1 MKAVQYQSFGGP
13 EVLEVVDVP
22 DPKMFADLV
31 LVRIEAAA
39 LNPADLAFQAGYA
52 DPLVDSLFPVTPGWD
67 LAGVIEQAG
76 PATTGFRPGD
86 EVIGFVRDK
95 AMHYGTYAEKI
106 SAEPR
111 QLVRKPRNLS
121 WAQAA
126 GLPVAG
132 LTAYQAIVHS
142 LEVTA
147 GDTVLVHGAAGG
159 VGHLAVQIAVA
170 RGARVIGTGSEASQ
184 AFIESLGA
192 TPVRYG
198 DELVEQVRKIAP
210 DGVDAVLDTAGRGSL
225 TTTHAIAALGARV
238 ASITRSTTEYAGTI
252 DVYLHLDGDDLT
264 RLVELAEEGKL
275 TVHVERAFPLGE
287 AAQAQQLLAAWATSE
302 ARSSWKTA
310 GRHEDHAGQSRH
322 HRGHRHR
329 LTPGGGVEG
338 ADRLRR
344 IRQVAPRA
352 AFHRCSHRNTPRN
365 PATGPGDAGDR
376 ERRGV
381 QIHGRPLRGTSAARL
396 GGRHSRRPHGAALL
410 RPQAP

>member
-31 LVRIEAAA
+31 LVRIEAAG
-39 LNPADLAFQAGYA
+39 LNPADLVFQSGAA

-67 LAGVIEQAG
+67 VSGVIERTGA
-76 PATTGFRPGD
+76 ATAGFRPGD
-86 EVIGFVRDK
+86 EVIGFVRGQ

-106 SAEPR
+106 SAEPSR
-111 QLVRKPRNLS
+111 LVRKPRNLT

-184 AFIESLGA
+184 EFIGSLGA

-225 TTTHAIAALGARV
+225 STTPDIAALGARV
-238 ASITRSTTEYAGTI
+238 ATITRSTTEYPGTI

-264 RLVELAEEGKL
+264 RVVELAEEGKL
-275 TVHVERAFPLGE
+275 TVHIDRAFPLDRAAEAQRLLAGGHVRGKVVLETRGE
-287 AAQAQQLLAAWATSE
+287 A
-302 ARSSWKTA
+302 
-310 GRHEDHAGQSRH
+310 
-322 HRGHRHR
+322 
-329 LTPGGGVEG
+329 
-338 ADRLRR
+338 
-344 IRQVAPRA
+344 
-352 AFHRCSHRNTPRN
+352 
-365 PATGPGDAGDR
+365 
-376 ERRGV
+376 
-381 QIHGRPLRGTSAARL
+381 
-396 GGRHSRRPHGAALL
+396 
-410 RPQAP
+410 

>member
-1 MKAVQYQSFGGP
+1 MRAVQYQSFGGP

-31 LVRIEAAA
+31 LVRIEASA
-39 LNPADLAFQAGYA
+39 LNPADLAFQGGHA

-67 LAGVIEQAG
+67 LAGVIEQTGA
-76 PATTGFRPGD
+76 AAAGFRPGD

-132 LTAYQAIVHS
+132 LTAYQSVVHS
-142 LEVTA
+142 LEVSA

-170 RGARVIGTGSEASQ
+170 RGAQVIGTGSEASH

-210 DGVDAVLDTAGRGSL
+210 DGVDAILDTAGRGSL
-225 TTTHAIAALGARV
+225 ATTHAIAALGARV
-238 ASITRSTTEYAGTI
+238 ASITRSTAEYPGTI
-252 DVYLHLDGDDLT
+252 DVFLHLDGDDLT

-275 TVHVERAFPLGE
+275 TVHVGRTFPLAQ
-287 AAQAQQLLAAWATSE
+287 AAEAQQLLAGGHARGKIILENRVE
-302 ARSSWKTA
+302 A
-310 GRHEDHAGQSRH
+310 
-322 HRGHRHR
+322 
-329 LTPGGGVEG
+329 
-338 ADRLRR
+338 
-344 IRQVAPRA
+344 
-352 AFHRCSHRNTPRN
+352 
-365 PATGPGDAGDR
+365 
-376 ERRGV
+376 
-381 QIHGRPLRGTSAARL
+381 
-396 GGRHSRRPHGAALL
+396 
-410 RPQAP
+410 

>member
-1 MKAVQYQSFGGP
+1 MKTVQYQSFGGP

-39 LNPADLAFQAGYA
+39 LNPADLAFQSGAA
-52 DPLVDSLFPVTPGWD
+52 DPLVDSFFPVTPGWD
-67 LAGVIEQAG
+67 VAGVVEQAG
-76 PATTGFRPGD
+76 VATTGFQPGD
-86 EVIGFVRDK
+86 EVIGYVRGQ

-111 QLVRKPRNLS
+111 QLARKPRNLS

-159 VGHLAVQIAVA
+159 VGHLAVQIAIA

-210 DGVDAVLDTAGRGSL
+210 DGVDAVFDTAGRGSL
-225 TTTHAIAALGARV
+225 STTQDIAALGARV
-238 ASITRSTTEYAGTI
+238 ATITRSTTEYPGTI

-275 TVHVERAFPLGE
+275 TVHVGRTFPLAQ
-287 AAQAQQLLAAWATSE
+287 AAEAQQLLAGGHARGKIILENRVE
-302 ARSSWKTA
+302 A
-310 GRHEDHAGQSRH
+310 
-322 HRGHRHR
+322 
-329 LTPGGGVEG
+329 
-338 ADRLRR
+338 
-344 IRQVAPRA
+344 
-352 AFHRCSHRNTPRN
+352 
-365 PATGPGDAGDR
+365 
-376 ERRGV
+376 
-381 QIHGRPLRGTSAARL
+381 
-396 GGRHSRRPHGAALL
+396 
-410 RPQAP
+410 

>member
-1 MKAVQYQSFGGP
+1 MKTVQYQSFGGP
-13 EVLEVVDVP
+13 EVLEVVEVP

-39 LNPADLAFQAGYA
+39 LNPADLAFQSGAA
-52 DPLVDSLFPVTPGWD
+52 DPLVDSFFPVTPGWD
-67 LAGVIEQAG
+67 VAGVIEQAG
-76 PATTGFRPGD
+76 VATAGFRPGD
-86 EVIGFVRDK
+86 EVIGFVRGQ

-106 SAEPR
+106 AAEPR

-184 AFIESLGA
+184 AFIASLGA

-210 DGVDAVLDTAGRGSL
+210 DGVDAVFDTAGRGSL
-225 TTTHAIAALGARV
+225 ATTQDIAALGARV
-238 ASITRSTTEYAGTI
+238 ATITRSTTEYAGTI
-252 DVYLHLDGDDLT
+252 DVYVHLDGDDLT

-275 TVHVERAFPLGE
+275 TVHIDRAFPLDE
-287 AAQAQQLLAAWATSE
+287 AAKAQELLVGGHVRGKVVLENRRE
-302 ARSSWKTA
+302 A
-310 GRHEDHAGQSRH
+310 
-322 HRGHRHR
+322 
-329 LTPGGGVEG
+329 
-338 ADRLRR
+338 
-344 IRQVAPRA
+344 
-352 AFHRCSHRNTPRN
+352 
-365 PATGPGDAGDR
+365 
-376 ERRGV
+376 
-381 QIHGRPLRGTSAARL
+381 
-396 GGRHSRRPHGAALL
+396 
-410 RPQAP
+410 